1 MNEQQALRELVL
13 AAIEYQKVIRE
24 TIDDESWD
32 ESGKI
37 RMVARWRL
45 QKAALELP
53 EEGSDGSEA
62 HGEPGA
68 RR

>member
-1 MNEQQALRELVL
+1 MEQQALRELVL

-24 TIDDESWD
+24 TVDDDGWD
-32 ESGKI
+32 ESGRI

-53 EEGSDGSEA
+53 VKEERSGKASA
-62 HGEPGA
+62 P
-68 RR
+68 